1 MGDMK
6 KNERE
11 EKTFSRRDLIK
22 TTAAGAG
29 AAALGAL
36 GFEDTQAQTRPAKWD
51 KEADVVVIGAGA
63 TGLPAAIVATEHGAS
78 VIVIDANSD
87 VGGHAILSG
96 GNVALGGGT
105 SRQKKYGIADSPD
118 LLFSDLTDWSVV
130 EPNGFPD
137 YRYNDKEVIRAYADN
152 AAPTFEFLV
161 AHGVIFV
168 EKAPDNSGADATGN
182 SAPRENHAAPMGW
195 PRVNTGLPW

>member
-11 EKTFSRRDLIK
+11 EKTFSRRDVIK

-29 AAALGAL
+29 AAALGVL
-36 GFEDTQAQTRPAKWD
+36 GFEDTQAQTRSAKWD

-63 TGLPAAIVATEHGAS
+63 S
-78 VIVIDANSD
+78 VILIDANSD

-105 SRQKKYGIADSPD
+105 SRQKKYGIVDSPD
-118 LLFSDLTDWSVV
+118 LLFRDLTDWSVV

-137 YRYNDKEVIRAYADN
+137 YRYNDREVIRAFADKN
-152 AAPTFEFLV
+152 APTFERRI

-168 EKAPDNSGADATGN
+168 DKAPDGQGGTAVGN
-182 SAPRENHAAPMGW
+182 SVPRENHAAVMNW
-195 PRVNTGLPW
+195 PTVQTGKPLDPS